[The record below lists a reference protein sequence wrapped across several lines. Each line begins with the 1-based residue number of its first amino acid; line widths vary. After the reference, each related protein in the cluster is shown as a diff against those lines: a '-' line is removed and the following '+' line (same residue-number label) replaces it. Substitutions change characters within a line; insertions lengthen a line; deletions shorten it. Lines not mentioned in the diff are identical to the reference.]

1 MRATSLASLAAV
13 AASALCA
20 GLLTATPADAGPTD
34 PDPTRSTGSPS
45 APPVADRAAA
55 AAAVTLGQT
64 GGIPGVCTA
73 TPTVPAATL
82 LAGEGA
88 GAPTYV
94 APTNGVLV
102 SFSHKAGNSVSQVR
116 AIVFANSSPDTHKV
130 VAAKSTLQTLRTN
143 QVNTFPVRLPILA
156 GQRLGLGYTTK
167 QTVCLVEGVPGD
179 ASSFASPFNP
189 DTTNDYYT
197 SGTFTGGS
205 YRPNISAVLEPD
217 VDGDAFGDLTQDAC
231 PESALSQVACP
242 APDTVLTNK
251 LKKHR
256 GTSRIKLKFV
266 STLAGSTFECA
277 RDGHKFKPCHSPYKR
292 HFGPGKHKLLIR
304 AVSAVGIPDASPIK
318 VKFRIRR

>member
-1 MRATSLASLAAV
+1 VRATFLASTAAV

-20 GLLTATPADAGPTD
+20 GVLTAAPAGAGSASPTA
-34 PDPTRSTGSPS
+34 SGPS
-45 APPVADRAAA
+45 SQPPAAARAAA
-55 AAAVTLGQT
+55 AITLGQT
-64 GGIPGVCTA
+64 GGVPGVCTA

-82 LAGEGA
+82 LAAEGA

-102 SFSHKAGNSVSQVR
+102 SFSHKAGTSVSQVR
-116 AIVFANSSPDTHKV
+116 AIVFANSSPETHKV

-143 QVNTFPVRLPILA
+143 VVNTFPVRLPILA
-156 GQRLGLGYTTK
+156 GQRLGLGFTTK

-179 ASSFASPFNP
+179 TSTFASAFNP

-217 VDGDAFGDLTQDAC
+217 VDGDAYGDITQDAC
-231 PESALSQVACP
+231 PESALSQVVCP
-242 APDTVLTNK
+242 APDTVLTTK

-266 STLAGSTFECA
+266 STIAGSTFQCA
-277 RDGHKFKPCHSPYKR
+277 RDGHKFKPCASPYKR

-304 AVSAVGIPDASPIK
+304 AVSAAGIADASPIK
-318 VKFRIRR
+318 VKFRIRKR